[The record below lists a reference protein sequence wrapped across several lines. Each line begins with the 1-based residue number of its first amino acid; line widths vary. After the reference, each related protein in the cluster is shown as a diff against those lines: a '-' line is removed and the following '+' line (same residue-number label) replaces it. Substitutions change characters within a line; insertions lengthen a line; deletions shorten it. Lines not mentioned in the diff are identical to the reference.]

1 MLRRNCGR
9 RASIGAVAGAV
20 AGAALAASLTSAL
33 AADAATFEDC
43 FRRETARTSPVEG
56 FTAHGGT
63 WRVADGELHA
73 SAGPGPKLVADLPAF
88 AEGETGVEVFFP
100 HHKSGGNA
108 GLIVKVSD
116 CGVGADRFN
125 GYEVTLDTAGHLVF
139 GRHRQNWRGIRNVPC
154 DVPVGRWIPLVVKMT
169 ATTIEVLVDG
179 KSILQYEDIEAPLKS
194 GRVGLRPWQ
203 REARFRNF
211 WISTGGRRTDIPFVD
226 ARARDGEGPADALE
240 RAKVP
245 PIAFVTRYPLSRP
258 NTISCDIWQS
268 RPSQP
273 GCSIRTFDPS
283 VPELGA
289 KTIFSD
295 PDGCIYDMNV
305 SFDAR
310 TLFFSYR
317 GKGERHWHIW
327 RIGVDGTGLK
337 RLTEG
342 PYHDISPCLMPNGD
356 IVFVSTRRFGYTVCQ
371 PGPASNLHVMSS
383 DGANIRCVSM
393 NTLSDFSP
401 QMLPDGRVLF
411 TRWEYIDRDL
421 TYRQSLWTQNPD
433 GTCYQLYFGN
443 TIRDVGSFWQARAL
457 PGKTDRVLATFAP
470 HHGHPH
476 GAIGII
482 DTRRGREAPRGRG
495 FAWITNEFPEIRDR
509 SHEWS
514 YRDPFPL
521 SDSLM
526 LCSYGGGDPKRF
538 RIFLV
543 NARDEKRLLIEDPE
557 MSCFFPLPLVP
568 TAAPPV
574 LASRRGEDDLAPG
587 TFVLTD
593 VYEGLTGIERGRAK
607 SLRVMEQVRKTE
619 DLVSRAYDESPVM
632 SYGTYY
638 AKRTWGTVPIL
649 EDGSAHFRVPSLREI
664 YFQVLDAE
672 GRELQRMTSAAQ
684 IMPGERVSCIGCHE
698 PRSSG
703 PPRRRVPLAARRP
716 ASDLVRPDCA
726 ADGIIDFPT
735 VVQPVLDKYCVKCH
749 GGADPKGGMVL
760 TGDRTRFFSM
770 AYDNLLG
777 RSRSYR
783 QHNMTTGEMLPSERA
798 RGKPLVH
805 FYWLL
810 KTPTAV
816 NQPLWTGSHASRL
829 LKHIDTDHCGK
840 MVPLEDRRRVYLWID
855 ANVPYYG
862 TYAHSRPKSPG
873 RRDLCTD
880 VATGRESEW
889 YARRYRGVYDRRC
902 ASCHGKLTH
911 PNDKGK
917 IWDGRLAWINFTR
930 PELSPALTAHLPKP
944 LGRGIVK
951 AKNGKP
957 LEVFR
962 GTSDPDYRAMLS
974 AIREGRESMLAA
986 PRADMRGFKGARPEP

>member
-1 MLRRNCGR
+1 M
-9 RASIGAVAGAV
+9 
-20 AGAALAASLTSAL
+20 
-33 AADAATFEDC
+33 TFEDC
-43 FRRETARTSPVEG
+43 FRRAAVASPVEG
-56 FTAHGGT
+56 FSAYGGT
-63 WRVADGELHA
+63 WRVSDGELRA
-73 SAGPGPKLVADLPAF
+73 GAGPGPKLVSDLPAF
-88 AEGETGVEVFFP
+88 TEGEAGVEVLLP
-100 HHKSGGNA
+100 TKGAGNA
-108 GLIVKVSD
+108 GFIVKVSD
-116 CGVGADRFN
+116 CGIGADRFN

-139 GRHRQNWRGIRNVPC
+139 GRHRQNWRRIRNVPC
-154 DVPVGRWIPLVVKMT
+154 DVPVGRWIPLVVRMT
-169 ATTIEVLVDG
+169 AATVEVLVDG
-179 KSILQYEDIEAPLKS
+179 KSILQYEDTEAPLKS

-203 REARFRNF
+203 REARFRNM
-211 WISTGGRRTDIPFVD
+211 WISTGGRRTEVPFVD
-226 ARARDGEGPADALE
+226 ARVRDGEGPADALE
-240 RAKVP
+240 RARVP
-245 PIAFVTRYPLSRP
+245 PIAFITRYPLSRP

-268 RPSQP
+268 RPSRP
-273 GCSIRTFDPS
+273 GCSIRTFDLS
-283 VPELGA
+283 RPELGA

-305 SFDAR
+305 SYDAR

-327 RIGVDGTGLK
+327 RIGADGTGLR
-337 RLTEG
+337 RLTDG
-342 PYHDISPCLMPNGD
+342 PHHDISPCLLPDGD

-371 PGPASNLHVMSS
+371 PGPSSNLHVMFP
-383 DGANIRCVSM
+383 DGTGIRCVSM

-443 TIRDVGSFWQARAL
+443 TIRDVGSFWQARPL
-457 PGKTDRVLATFAP
+457 PGKTDRVIATFAA

-482 DTRRGREAPRGRG
+482 DTRRGREAPRGKG
-495 FAWITNEFPEIRDR
+495 FAWITNEFPEIRDHP
-509 SHEWS
+509 HEWS

-526 LCSYGGGDPKRF
+526 LASYGGGGARRF

-543 NARDEKRLLIEDPE
+543 HARDEKRLVYEDPE
-557 MSCFFPLPLVP
+557 MSCFYPLPLVP
-568 TAAPPV
+568 RSVPPV
-574 LASRRGEDDLAPG
+574 LAPRAAEGGEHG

-593 VYEGLTGIERGRAK
+593 VYEGLTGVERGRARY
-607 SLRVMEQVRKTE
+607 LRVMEQVRKTE

-649 EDGSAHFRVPSLREI
+649 EDGSAHFRVPPLREI

-684 IMPGERVSCIGCHE
+684 VMPGERVSCIGCHE

-703 PPRRRVPLAARRP
+703 PPRRRVPLAARQPPADLARP
-716 ASDLVRPDCA
+716 AYA
-726 ADGIIDFPT
+726 KDGIIDFPT

-749 GGADPKGGMVL
+749 DGPDPKGGMLL
-760 TGDRTRFFSM
+760 TGDKTRFFSM

-783 QHNMTTGEMLPSERA
+783 QHNMTTGEMLAHERA
-798 RGKPLVH
+798 KKKPLVH

-829 LKHIDTDHCGK
+829 TRARGHEALREDDPPRGPKARL
-840 MVPLEDRRRVYLWID
+840 PLDRRE
-855 ANVPYYG
+855 
-862 TYAHSRPKSPG
+862 RPLLRHLRPQPAEVAWQARPLHG
-873 RRDLCTD
+873 RRDGPRVGVVREALPRRLRPA
-880 VATGRESEW
+880 VRVVPRRAPAPERQGEHLGREARVDRLHAAGAEPRPHRAPSE
-889 YARRYRGVYDRRC
+889 
-902 ASCHGKLTH
+902 
-911 PNDKGK
+911 
-917 IWDGRLAWINFTR
+917 
-930 PELSPALTAHLPKP
+930 
-944 LGRGIVK
+944 
-951 AKNGKP
+951 
-957 LEVFR
+957 
-962 GTSDPDYRAMLS
+962 
-974 AIREGRESMLAA
+974 A
-986 PRADMRGFKGARPEP
+986 PRAGHHEAEEREGAARLRGYRRPRLPRDARRHPRGARAHARRAQGRHARFRGREARALSGVDATTTRG